1 MSYPNI
7 NRRLGGVGSLLV
19 LGAILLHG
27 WPAVAAPLHRGA
39 PPTGSTRAFVTKVV
53 DGDTIH
59 VRIGTTN
66 ETVRLIGID
75 TPEVVDPRK
84 PVQCYGREAS
94 ARTKALLDQQT
105 VYLQADSTQGDRD
118 RYGRLLRYVW
128 SANGVD
134 TNLLLISDGYAFEY
148 TYAVPYRAQ
157 LAYKAAQSNARS
169 AQRGLWSPST
179 CAGVVAATKTR
190 TATKS
195 PTPTRSATA
204 TPAGAVSAASA
215 PCSVGQIKGNRT
227 SMIYHLP
234 SGAYYAKTK
243 LNVQCFDAERAAV
256 QAGYRRSAR

>member
-1 MSYPNI
+1 MSYRSI
-7 NRRLGGVGSLLV
+7 TRRIRGVGAIAL
-19 LGAILLHG
+19 LGAILVHG
-27 WPAVAAPLHRGA
+27 WPAVAAPQHRGA
-39 PPTGSTRAFVTKVV
+39 PPTGSIRAFVTKVV

-75 TPEVVDPRK
+75 TPEVVDPRT

-94 ARTKALLDQQT
+94 ARTTALLDQQT

-134 TNLLLISDGYAFEY
+134 TNLLLISDGYAYEY
-148 TYAVPYRAQ
+148 TYALPYRAQ
-157 LAYKAAQSNARS
+157 LAYKAAQSSARS

-179 CAGVVAATKTR
+179 CAGVVVATKTR

-195 PTPTRSATA
+195 PTPTRTATA
-204 TPAGAVSAASA
+204 TPAGTVSVASA

-243 LNVQCFDAERAAV
+243 LSVQCFDSERAALV
-256 QAGYRRSAR
+256 AGYRRSTR

>member
-1 MSYPNI
+1 MSYRSI
-7 NRRLGGVGSLLV
+7 TRRIGGVGAIAL
-19 LGAILLHG
+19 LGAILMHG
-27 WPAVAAPLHRGA
+27 WPAVAAPQHRGA
-39 PPTGSTRAFVTKVV
+39 PPTGSIRAFVTKVV

-148 TYAVPYRAQ
+148 TYALPYRAQ
-157 LAYKAAQSNARS
+157 LAYKAAQSSARS

-179 CAGVVAATKTR
+179 CAGVVVATTTR

-195 PTPTRSATA
+195 PTATRTATA
-204 TPAGAVSAASA
+204 TPAGSVSVASA

-243 LNVQCFDAERAAV
+243 LSVQCFDSERDALV
-256 QAGYRRSAR
+256 AGYRRSTR

>member
-1 MSYPNI
+1 MSYRSI
-7 NRRLGGVGSLLV
+7 TRRIRGVGAIAL
-19 LGAILLHG
+19 LGAILVHG
-27 WPAVAAPLHRGA
+27 WPAVAAPQHRGA
-39 PPTGSTRAFVTKVV
+39 PPTGSIRAFVTKVV

-148 TYAVPYRAQ
+148 TYALPYRAQ
-157 LAYKAAQSNARS
+157 LAYKAAQSSARS

-179 CAGVVAATKTR
+179 CAGVVVATKTR

-195 PTPTRSATA
+195 PTATRTATA
-204 TPAGAVSAASA
+204 TPAGSVSVASA

-243 LNVQCFDAERAAV
+243 LSVQCFDSERAALV
-256 QAGYRRSAR
+256 AGYRRSTR

>member
-1 MSYPNI
+1 LSYLSI
-7 NRRLGGVGSLLV
+7 NRRIGSVGILLV
-19 LGAILLHG
+19 LGAILMHG
-27 WPAVAAPLHRGA
+27 WPAVAAPQHRGA

-59 VRIGTTN
+59 IRIGTTN
-66 ETVRLIGID
+66 ETVRLIGVD

-84 PVQCYGREAS
+84 PVQSYGREAS

-148 TYAVPYRAQ
+148 TYAVPYWAQ
-157 LAYKAAQSNARS
+157 TAYKAAQSSARS

-195 PTPTRSATA
+195 PPLTRTTTA
-204 TPAGAVSAASA
+204 TPAASVSVASA

-243 LNVQCFDAERAAV
+243 LSVQCFESERAALK
-256 QAGYRRSAR
+256 AGYRRSTR

>member
-1 MSYPNI
+1 MSYRSI
-7 NRRLGGVGSLLV
+7 TRRIRGVGAIAL
-19 LGAILLHG
+19 LGAILMHG
-27 WPAVAAPLHRGA
+27 WPAVAAPQHRGA

-148 TYAVPYRAQ
+148 TYALPYRAQ
-157 LAYKAAQSNARS
+157 LAYKAAQSSARS

-179 CAGVVAATKTR
+179 CAGVVVATKTR

-195 PTPTRSATA
+195 PTPTRTATA
-204 TPAGAVSAASA
+204 TPAGTVSAASA

-256 QAGYRRSAR
+256 HAGYRRSAR

>member
-1 MSYPNI
+1 MSDSSI
-7 NRRLGGVGSLLV
+7 NRRLGVVGALLV
-19 LGAILLHG
+19 LCAILVHG
-27 WPAVAAPLHRGA
+27 WPAVAAPQHRGA
-39 PPTGSTRAFVTKVV
+39 PPTGSIRAFVTHVV
-53 DGDTIH
+53 DGDTIR

-94 ARTKALLDQQT
+94 ARTKTLLEAQT
-105 VYLQADSTQGDRD
+105 VYLQADSAQGDRD

-157 LAYKAAQSNARS
+157 LAYKAAQSSARS

-195 PTPTRSATA
+195 PTPTRTATA
-204 TPAGAVSAASA
+204 TPAGTVSAASA

-227 SMIYHLP
+227 TRIYHLP

-243 LNVQCFDAERAAV
+243 LNVQCFESVGDAEM
-256 QAGYRRSAR
+256 AGYRPSTR

>member
-1 MSYPNI
+1 MSYRSI
-7 NRRLGGVGSLLV
+7 TRRIGGVGAIAL
-19 LGAILLHG
+19 LGAIFMHG
-27 WPAVAAPLHRGA
+27 WPAVAAPQHRGA
-39 PPTGSTRAFVTKVV
+39 PPTGSTSAFVTKVV

-105 VYLQADSTQGDRD
+105 VYLQADSTQGGRD

-148 TYAVPYRAQ
+148 TYALPYRAQ
-157 LAYKAAQSNARS
+157 LAYKAAQSSARS

-179 CAGVVAATKTR
+179 CAGVVVATKTR

-195 PTPTRSATA
+195 PTPTRTATA
-204 TPAGAVSAASA
+204 TPAGSVSVASA

-243 LNVQCFDAERAAV
+243 LSVQCFDSERAALV
-256 QAGYRRSAR
+256 AGYRRSTR